1 MEEVIMS
8 QTAISE
14 TASLAS
20 TLERAREAS
29 QDVDYAEAKRWL
41 AGGAGRKAFGCF
53 PIYCPVELIHAT
65 GMLPVGIVGGGNQI
79 EIAHADSRFQ
89 SFVCSIVKSTLEL
102 GLTDRLKFLSG
113 MVFHSICDP
122 ARNLAS
128 VFERNFPGMHIEY
141 IHFPQNFTS
150 PSGITYLESEY
161 RRVLNGFE
169 KVAGR
174 KATAEDLNRSIAL
187 YNRIRA
193 TLRELDQVRAAS
205 PQSLS
210 AAESWLLTR
219 LGSLIPPDEY
229 LVLLEQALE
238 EVKTRT
244 VRPKDRIRVV
254 LEGSFCEQPP
264 IGLIECLEEAGC
276 YILDDDFLRGARW
289 FTSDVPVESNPL
301 HALADSYANRSVF
314 SGVKHDLREAKATHL
329 IRNFHEKKADAI
341 IFMAPKFC
349 EPALF
354 DYVLCRRAF
363 DANNITHLLLEYEE
377 KAWIHDKA
385 RTEVET
391 FVESILFD

>member
-1 MEEVIMS
+1 MS
-8 QTAISE
+8 TTLQQAQ
-14 TASLAS
+14 SLGS
-20 TLERAREAS
+20 TLEFAREVT
-29 QDVDYAEAKRWL
+29 QDVGYSEAKRWL
-41 AGGAGRKAFGCF
+41 EAGKGRKAFGFF
-53 PIYCPVELIHAT
+53 PIYSPVELIHAT

-128 VFERNFPGMHIEY
+128 VFERNFAGMHIDY

-150 PSGITYLESEY
+150 PSNIIYLGSEY
-161 RRVLNGFE
+161 RRVLNGLE

-174 KATAEDLNRSIAL
+174 KATPEDLNRSITL

-193 TLRELDQVRAAS
+193 TYRALDQIRATT
-205 PQSLS
+205 PQLLS
-210 AAESWLLTR
+210 ATESWLLTR
-219 LGSLIPPDEY
+219 LGSLIPPEEH
-229 LVLLEQALE
+229 LRLLEQALAE
-238 EVKTRT
+238 IKTRAAK
-244 VRPKDRIRVV
+244 PKDRIRVV

-289 FTSDVPVESNPL
+289 FTEDVPIESDPL
-301 HALADSYANRSVF
+301 HALAESYANRSVF
-314 SGVKHDLREAKATHL
+314 NGVKHDLREPKAAHL
-329 IRNFHEKKADAI
+329 IRNYREKKADAV

-354 DYVLCRRAF
+354 DYALYRRAF
-363 DANNITHLLLEYEE
+363 EEQDVPNLFLEYEE
-377 KAWIHDKA
+377 KAWIYDRA
-385 RTEVET
+385 RSEVET
-391 FVESILFD
+391 FVESLLFD